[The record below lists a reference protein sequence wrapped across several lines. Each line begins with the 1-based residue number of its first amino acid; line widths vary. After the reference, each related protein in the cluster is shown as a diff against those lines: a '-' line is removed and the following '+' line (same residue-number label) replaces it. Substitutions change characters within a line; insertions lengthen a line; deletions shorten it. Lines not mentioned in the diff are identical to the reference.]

1 MNNMNRRSKGR
12 PIQDRE
18 KKSHSRVIRFEP
30 YMDERLTYTCRVLG
44 ISMSDAIRQGVI
56 LFLRATEEDVKR
68 AEQDRY

>member
-1 MNNMNRRSKGR
+1 MNDINRRSKGR

-18 KKSHSRVIRFEP
+18 RKSHLRVIRFEP

-68 AEQDRY
+68 AEQERY